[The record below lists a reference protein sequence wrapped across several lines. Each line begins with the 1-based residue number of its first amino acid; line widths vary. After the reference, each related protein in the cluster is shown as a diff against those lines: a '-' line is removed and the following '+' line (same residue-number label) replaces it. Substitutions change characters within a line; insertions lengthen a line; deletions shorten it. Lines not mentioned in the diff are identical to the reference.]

1 MLRIGPLFSANCTLP
16 VGTPLR
22 IWAAIALA
30 AGASAGRCLAQ
41 SPSGS
46 APADAA
52 SSGLILLLSILILA
66 VVFALWKFVFR
77 MIGRMFR
84 AAAPRIG
91 RWLRPLVKRLVR
103 FLRLLRLV
111 PREPRPLVAPSVAG
125 VTMGTIG
132 RTVAG
137 GSETEEAIASG
148 ADRQELEFMVQRNRG
163 LFCTWLAPAPAP
175 RVAYDATAA
184 EADRENVK
192 RFFGARVPVYFNP
205 LNLYE
210 DADGAFIVGLF
221 RNSDR
226 RVFHVLSEFRKTI
239 NRNVLWLSILISIVA
254 SVVAVANVFLS
265 TTIPFNSYSYLGSLK
280 EYPYPS
286 FSLSGLG
293 FEWRPMPREVLDKF
307 VFGVL
312 SCFIGWA
319 IMWLF
324 YHTEYVQFQRN
335 NGQQM
340 SNFLQHYMEGVN
352 SSFKDISRNAQA
364 TVAQEREDAEMEQ
377 DAVLWVTS
385 LQWTA
390 FRAFY
395 IECYL
400 RNVLFQV
407 HRNSS
412 YYVLFTPLSFIALF
426 LVVAWGFPQFNV
438 FSLEGELYRQN
449 SFYLFFLVLLFAC
462 YRYLHNALSFIWL
475 SIFTKTDDATGER
488 VGGWTKFHDLDIQ
501 KNIGE
506 TLETYIRALVR
517 WRNMMK
523 SRG

>member
-1 MLRIGPLFSANCTLP
+1 MLVVGPFSFLHRAL
-16 VGTPLR
+16 PLR
-22 IWAAIALA
+22 TLSRAGPAAPLAVSALA
-30 AGASAGRCLAQ
+30 GPALAQ
-41 SPSGS
+41 SSSGS
-46 APADAA
+46 AADAVSA
-52 SSGLILLLSILILA
+52 GLILLLSILILA

-77 MIGRMFR
+77 LIGRGLR
-84 AAAPRIG
+84 AVAPRIG
-91 RWLRPLVKRLVR
+91 RFLRPLIKLLVR
-103 FLRLLRLV
+103 LLRLLRLV
-111 PREPRPLVAPSVAG
+111 PREPRPLAAPSVAG
-125 VTMGTIG
+125 LTMGTIG

-148 ADRQELEFMVQRNRG
+148 IDRQELEFMVQRNRG

-175 RVAYDATAA
+175 RIAYDDTAA

-192 RFFGARVPVYFNP
+192 HFFSARVPVYFNP

-226 RVFHVLSEFRKTI
+226 RIFYVLSEFRKAI
-239 NRNVLWLSILISIVA
+239 NRNVLWLTIIVSIVVSA
-254 SVVAVANVFLS
+254 VAVANVFLS
-265 TTIPFNSYSYLGSLK
+265 TTIPFNSYSYLGLLK
-280 EYPYPS
+280 EYPHPLLN
-286 FSLSGLG
+286 LSGFG
-293 FEWRPMPREVLDKF
+293 FEWRPIPGQLLDKL

-312 SCFIGWA
+312 SCLAGWA
-319 IMWLF
+319 TIWLF
-324 YHTEYVQFQRN
+324 YRTEYVQFQRN

-340 SNFLQHYMEGVN
+340 SNFLQYYMEGIN
-352 SSFKDISRNAQA
+352 SAFKDISKNAQQ
-364 TVAQEREDAEMEQ
+364 TVAQERDDEEMKQ
-377 DAVLWVTS
+377 DGVLWMTT
-385 LQWTA
+385 LQWMA

-400 RNVLFQV
+400 RNVLFQI

-412 YYVLFTPLSFIALF
+412 YYVLFIPVSFVALF
-426 LVVAWGFPQFNV
+426 IVVAWSLPRFNV
-438 FSLEGELYRQN
+438 FSLEGGLYQQN

-462 YRYLHNALSFIWL
+462 YRYLRDALSFIWL

-488 VGGWTKFHDLDIQ
+488 VGGWTKFRDLSIQ
-501 KNIGE
+501 NNMAE
-506 TLETYIRALVR
+506 ALDSYISALVR